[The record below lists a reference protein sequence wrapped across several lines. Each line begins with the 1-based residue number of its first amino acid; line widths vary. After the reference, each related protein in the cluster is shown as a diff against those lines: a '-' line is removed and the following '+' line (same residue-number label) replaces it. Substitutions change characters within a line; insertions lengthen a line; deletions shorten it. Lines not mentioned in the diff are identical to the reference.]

1 MPDRPLDV
9 LTGVI
14 ELLVFVAL
22 AMVVVFTTTGTL

>member
-14 ELLVFVAL
+14 ELLLFVAV
-22 AMVVVFTTTGTL
+22 AMLVVLTTSGTL